1 MPNNDHLK
9 DARQMIDDLINDD
22 PEASKKSFHDFLK
35 AKTVAKL
42 NPEMDTSDEDED
54 DVEDDSSEDED
65 DVEDDS
71 SEDVEDDSSEDD
83 DSETE

>member
-54 DVEDDSSEDED
+54 DVEDDSSEDA
-65 DVEDDS
+65 
-71 SEDVEDDSSEDD
+71 EDDSSEDD